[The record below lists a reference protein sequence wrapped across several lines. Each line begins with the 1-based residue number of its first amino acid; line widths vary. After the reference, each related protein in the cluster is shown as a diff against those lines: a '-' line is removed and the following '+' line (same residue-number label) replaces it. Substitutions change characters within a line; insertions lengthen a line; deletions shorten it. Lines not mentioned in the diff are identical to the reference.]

1 MENKIDLRTADELAF
16 ETEFMEVLQNLT
28 DNNLTDVTV
37 KNRHEAYGVASQH
50 ISELQRYN
58 KNTKNDLNT
67 LMTLLPVENCSAM
80 QVIDA
85 LNTIY
90 STCVAIGQ
98 KAMLTGAIMQ
108 HMIKDF
114 YAQAQEEAEE
124 QTPIELLANGD
135 SEDFE
140 EVEDTEEENDE

>member
-1 MENKIDLRTADELAF
+1 MENKIDLRTADEVAF

-28 DNNLTDVTV
+28 DNNLTNVTV
-37 KNRHEAYGVASQH
+37 RNKHEAYGVASQH
-50 ISELQRYN
+50 IAELQKYD
-58 KNTKNDLNT
+58 KNTKTDLNS
-67 LMTLLPVENCSAM
+67 LMTLLPIENCSAM

-114 YAQAQEEAEE
+114 YIQAQEDNEE
-124 QTPIELLANGD
+124 PNPLESLADDN
-135 SEDFE
+135 EDFE
-140 EVEDTEEENDE
+140 EVEEVTEEENE

>member
-1 MENKIDLRTADELAF
+1 MENKIDLRTADEVAF

-50 ISELQRYN
+50 IAELQRYN

-67 LMTLLPVENCSAM
+67 LMTLLPIENCSAM

-114 YAQAQEEAEE
+114 YIQAQEDNEE
-124 QTPIELLANGD
+124 PNPLESLADDN
-135 SEDFE
+135 EDFE
-140 EVEDTEEENDE
+140 EVEEVTEEENE

>member
-28 DNNLTDVTV
+28 DNNLTDITV
-37 KNRHEAYGVASQH
+37 RNRHEAYGVASQY
-50 ISELQRYN
+50 IAALQRYN

-90 STCVAIGQ
+90 STCVEIG
-98 KAMLTGAIMQ
+98 KEAMLTAAIMQ

-124 QTPIELLANGD
+124 QTPLESFAND

-140 EVEDTEEENDE
+140 EVEDTEEENE

>member
-1 MENKIDLRTADELAF
+1 MENKIDLRTADEVAF

-28 DNNLTDVTV
+28 DNNLTNVTV
-37 KNRHEAYGVASQH
+37 RNKHEAYGVASQH
-50 ISELQRYN
+50 IAELQKYD
-58 KNTKNDLNT
+58 KNTKTDLNS
-67 LMTLLPVENCSAM
+67 LMTLLPIENCSAM
-80 QVIDA
+80 QVIHA

-114 YAQAQEEAEE
+114 YIQAQEDNEEPNPLERLAED
-124 QTPIELLANGD
+124 T
-135 SEDFE
+135 EDFE
-140 EVEDTEEENDE
+140 EVEEITEEENE

>member
-1 MENKIDLRTADELAF
+1 MENKIDLRTADEVAF

-28 DNNLTDVTV
+28 DNNLTNVTV
-37 KNRHEAYGVASQH
+37 RNKHEAYGVASQH
-50 ISELQRYN
+50 IAELQKYD
-58 KNTKNDLNT
+58 KNTKTDLNS
-67 LMTLLPVENCSAM
+67 LMTLLPIENCSAM

-114 YAQAQEEAEE
+114 YIQAQEDNEE
-124 QTPIELLANGD
+124 PNPLESLADDN
-135 SEDFE
+135 EDYE
-140 EVEDTEEENDE
+140 EVEEITEEENE